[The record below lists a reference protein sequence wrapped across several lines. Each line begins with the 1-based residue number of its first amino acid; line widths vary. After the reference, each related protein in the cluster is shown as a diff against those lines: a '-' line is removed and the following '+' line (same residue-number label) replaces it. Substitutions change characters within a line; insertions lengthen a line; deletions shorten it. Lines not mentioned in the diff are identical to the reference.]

1 MTDNFIAYF
10 YRERLVV
17 TVASIVI
24 VAGGIFALYNLN
36 VDAFP
41 DVTPV
46 QVEIDT
52 EAEGLAPQEVE
63 QLVTFPIENV
73 MNGIPGVTRV
83 QSISKFGLS
92 VVTVYF
98 SDDVDIYFA
107 RQQVFERLS
116 IAKDSIPAGFD
127 PQMGPIT

>member
-1 MTDNFIAYF
+1 MTDNFIAFF

-24 VAGGIFALYNLN
+24 VAGGAFALTRLN

-52 EAEGLAPQEVE
+52 EAQGMPRRSNSSSP
-63 QLVTFPIENV
+63 FP
-73 MNGIPGVTRV
+73 
-83 QSISKFGLS
+83 SKMS
-92 VVTVYF
+92 
-98 SDDVDIYFA
+98 
-107 RQQVFERLS
+107 
-116 IAKDSIPAGFD
+116 
-127 PQMGPIT
+127 

>member
-1 MTDNFIAYF
+1 MTDNVIAYF

-52 EAEGLAPQEVE
+52 EAEGLAPLSLKLSLNFRPVCKPKIHI
-63 QLVTFPIENV
+63 L
-73 MNGIPGVTRV
+73 MPGCPE
-83 QSISKFGLS
+83 L
-92 VVTVYF
+92 
-98 SDDVDIYFA
+98 A
-107 RQQVFERLS
+107 RWPPRSAPLC
-116 IAKDSIPAGFD
+116 
-127 PQMGPIT
+127 